1 MYTDHVNRYVD
12 MDTWSQVGKSWVDMM
27 MNPDYHSMSSS
38 DRSSEACDME
48 DVDNIE
54 IVDVVDNDNVDVFET
69 AKGCEVPSFCHE
81 LCTDQEEGLTNI
93 SFGSIEGY
101 GAGDDMAA
109 TARELELEAKIEEL
123 NHQLGKLKDENREM
137 QKNLVASEEFGL
149 SLTTELEDSQRRLSL
164 SSSVLTKDK
173 VPDSSVTAKEWE
185 QKCARLQRKLAIM
198 EDDINIRDSKLEDME
213 V

>member
-1 MYTDHVNRYVD
+1 

-48 DVDNIE
+48 DVDD
-54 IVDVVDNDNVDVFET
+54 IVNADNDNFVDVFET
-69 AKGCEVPSFCHE
+69 AQGCEVPSFCHE
-81 LCTDQEEGLTNI
+81 LCTDQEEALTNI

-109 TARELELEAKIEEL
+109 TARELELEARIEEL
-123 NHQLGKLKDENREM
+123 NHQLCKLKEENREM

-173 VPDSSVTAKEWE
+173 VPDNSVSAKEWE
-185 QKCARLQRKLAIM
+185 QQCSRLQRKLAIL

-213 V
+213 VTNHFIVSFK